1 MAVTKL
7 SISIDSLLAAEV
19 RELAGER
26 GVSGFVE
33 KAVRRELER
42 QRLAALSAELERD
55 LGPVDEDVISEIDS
69 LWGDR

>member
-7 SISIDSLLAAEV
+7 SISIDAELAAEV
-19 RELAGER
+19 RERAGER

-33 KAVRRELER
+33 RAVRRELER
-42 QRLAALSAELERD
+42 VRLVALSEELERD

-69 LWGDR
+69 LWGKR

>member
-7 SISIDSLLAAEV
+7 SISIDTALAAEV

-42 QRLAALSAELERD
+42 VRLSALTGELDRD
-55 LGPVDEDVISEIDS
+55 MGPVDEDVVSEIDS

>member
-7 SISIDSLLAAEV
+7 SISIDAALAAEV
-19 RELAGER
+19 KARAGGR

-33 KAVRRELER
+33 RAVRRELER
-42 QRLAALSAELERD
+42 ERLADLSGELERD
-55 LGPVDEDVISEIDS
+55 LGPVDEDVVSEIES

>member
-7 SISIDSLLAAEV
+7 SISIDTQLAAEV

-33 KAVRRELER
+33 QAVRRELER
-42 QRLAALSAELERD
+42 RRLGALTDELDND
-55 LGPVDEDVISEIDS
+55 LGPVDEEVVSEIDA

>member
-7 SISIDSLLAAEV
+7 SISIDAQLAAEV

-42 QRLAALSAELERD
+42 QRLVALSGELERD
-55 LGPVDEDVISEIDS
+55 LGPVDEDVISEIDE
-69 LWGDR
+69 LWDDR